1 MFMKSEIKI
10 HNELIISE
18 INSKRI
24 EKKQPYSSINPNEIK
39 DIESIIVLLEKLNEL
54 RIEVKS

>member
-1 MFMKSEIKI
+1 MKSEIKI
-10 HNELIISE
+10 NIELFNSE

-24 EKKQPYSSINPNEIK
+24 EKEQNCSSINPNEIK
-39 DIESIIVLLEKLNEL
+39 DIETIVELLEKLNEL